1 MSAEGDQPESRAEG
15 QERRRPHPAP
25 LGRRLLIVLIV
36 LGVLGSFTLLIWLAV
51 DVRRL
56 TEDVKVPTPEDLR
69 RAVVLLRTLAVIMSV
84 SVAGVAIWIGHFAWR
99 VRKSDVFP
107 PPGSRHIRVD
117 RVRRGPEA
125 QRLAQILFVLSAA
138 LLACSAVLA
147 PLVWRLTDVLS
158 AAIG

>member
-1 MSAEGDQPESRAEG
+1 
-15 QERRRPHPAP
+15 
-25 LGRRLLIVLIV
+25 
-36 LGVLGSFTLLIWLAV
+36 LLIWLAV